1 MMANDLAPPC
11 LASTSLSAAAA
22 KGFCIASQPASQ
34 PSAILPSD
42 ASPYVFDWRRLPSRG
57 H

>member
-34 PSAILPSD
+34 PAIGYLTIRCI
-42 ASPYVFDWRRLPSRG
+42 ALCV
-57 H
+57 